1 MAVALQLSRSVGALV
16 GLLAAQAK
24 HDQVGRRRAAE
35 RVAESVL
42 RGARDRG
49 QGARRRTRVEMEERE
64 SPLRDARPGVVRPE
78 RCEERKRTKKERGQQ
93 EKSLEKKGK
102 ETL

>member
-1 MAVALQLSRSVGALV
+1 
-16 GLLAAQAK
+16 
-24 HDQVGRRRAAE
+24 
-35 RVAESVL
+35 
-42 RGARDRG
+42 
-49 QGARRRTRVEMEERE
+49 
-64 SPLRDARPGVVRPE
+64 VRPE